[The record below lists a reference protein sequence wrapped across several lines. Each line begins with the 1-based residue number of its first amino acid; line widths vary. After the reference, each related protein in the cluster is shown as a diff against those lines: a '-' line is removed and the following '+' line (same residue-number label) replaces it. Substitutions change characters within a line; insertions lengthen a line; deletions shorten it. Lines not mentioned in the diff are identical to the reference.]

1 MGQPLDQAGPI
12 RQLGGNTPL
21 YFMMLGRLE
30 HMSINTNMRLI
41 AEAIEQKDWDT
52 VKQKAHNLKNA
63 CGYIGACRLHYA
75 CFFIEEAHH

>member
-1 MGQPLDQAGPI
+1 M
-12 RQLGGNTPL
+12 